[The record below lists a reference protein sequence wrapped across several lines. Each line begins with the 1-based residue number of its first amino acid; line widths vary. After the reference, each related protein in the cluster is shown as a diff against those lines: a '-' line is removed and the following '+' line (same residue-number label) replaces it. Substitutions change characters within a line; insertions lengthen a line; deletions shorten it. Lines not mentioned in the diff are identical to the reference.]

1 MCGFIFS
8 HTTKK
13 NSKVADFQNFQ
24 HVVDKLSWRGPDNT
38 KCQKN
43 KDAFLGH
50 CRLTILDKSDSAN
63 QPMEFENLS
72 ILFNGEIY
80 NHLSLRKKYNLDC
93 QTSSD
98 TETILKGYIKFG
110 YKFFNNLD
118 GMFSIVI
125 YDNLSNNWYA
135 VRDSFGIK
143 PLYIY
148 NKNNEVV
155 ISSEASSIAKITGSE
170 YDMDSIEEWKSLRR
184 PIPGK
189 SFFRDIQEVLPGQ
202 IISNSGLI
210 DSLWDWVETTEEFNL
225 EKLQDLL
232 LVEVNKHELND
243 FTNVGLLSGGID
255 SSIIAAISSVNKFY
269 SVGLSENNE
278 FAEAKDTADKLGKKI
293 KIVELDNNK
302 LVENWRYLTQ
312 LKGEPL
318 YLPNESLIFEVCKNM
333 LPNEKVVLT
342 GEGAD
347 EIFFGYDRIF
357 RKFLD
362 KNYNFEISG
371 FLQQYSYS
379 ENLNSERFF
388 DYIYDLKRN
397 KKNIDFLEDFFL
409 QFHLPGLL
417 RRMDFASMAASKEA
431 RVPFVNKSLIS
442 LMYRKSP
449 SLKINNT
456 YSKIPLR
463 NILKNL
469 KLTSPLNRSKIG
481 FSATINQNSQSRFN
495 EYSFFQKTILESLNI
510 SEN

>member
-8 HTTKK
+8 HTAKK
-13 NSKVADFQNFQ
+13 NSRIADFQNFKN
-24 HVVDKLSWRGPDNT
+24 VVDELSWRGPDNT
-38 KCQKN
+38 EYQKN
-43 KDAFLGH
+43 NDVFLGH
-50 CRLTILDKSDSAN
+50 CRLTILDKSESAN
-63 QPMEFENLS
+63 QPMKIENLS

-80 NHLSLRKKYNLDC
+80 NHLSLRKKYHLQCN
-93 QTSSD
+93 TNSD
-98 TETILKGYIKFG
+98 TETILRGFIKFG
-110 YKFFNNLD
+110 HKFFNELD

-125 YDNLSNNWYA
+125 YDDFSKIWYA

-143 PLYIY
+143 PLYIF

-170 YDMDSIEEWKSLRR
+170 FDMDSIEEWKSLRR

-202 IISNSGLI
+202 VISNSGLKN
-210 DSLWDWVETTEEFNL
+210 SLWEWVETTEEYNL
-225 EKLQDLL
+225 EKLQEL
-232 LVEVNKHELND
+232 LVEEVKKHEIND

-255 SSIIAAISSVNKFY
+255 SSIIAAISSVDKFY
-269 SVGLSENNE
+269 SVGLSDNNE
-278 FAEAKDTADKLGKKI
+278 FEEAKETAEKLGKHI
-293 KIVELDNNK
+293 NLVELDKNK
-302 LVENWRYLTQ
+302 LVENWKNLTL

-318 YLPNESLIFEVCKNM
+318 FLPNESLIYEVCKKM

-362 KNYNFEISG
+362 ENYKFEISS

-379 ENLNSERFF
+379 KNLNSIRFF
-388 DYIYDLKRN
+388 DYIYDLKRG
-397 KKNIDFLEDFFL
+397 KKNIEFLEDFFL

-449 SLKINNT
+449 TLKIDDIH
-456 YSKIPLR
+456 SKIPLR
-463 NILKNL
+463 NVLNNL
-469 KLTSPLNRSKIG
+469 KLTSPLNRNKIG
-481 FSATINQNSQSRFN
+481 FSATIKLNFQNRYD

-510 SEN
+510 SDN